1 MPGTGLKSKLRT
13 ARVEYL
19 AVEKNAVELLGKGHT
34 LRSAHS
40 ALKDAGKITM
50 SYDTFRRYALGLCGT
65 KRLRKEPANDKAK
78 AASSPSLTSA
88 RPPESEKKEPK
99 TVSASPAK
107 TSDSMSQKRGPII
120 VRAEQKGFGQ
130 DKISL
135 EDLI

>member
-1 MPGTGLKSKLRT
+1 MSGTGLKSKLRT

-19 AVEKNAVELLGKGHT
+19 AVEKSAVELLGKGHT

-40 ALKDAGKITM
+40 ALMDAGKITM

-65 KRLRKEPANDKAK
+65 KRHRKEPENDKTS
-78 AASSPSLTSA
+78 AASSPLLASA
-88 RPPESEKKEPK
+88 RSPESEKKEPK
-99 TVSASPAK
+99 PVSASPAK
-107 TSDSMSQKRGPII
+107 ASDSMPQKRGPII
-120 VRAEQKGFGQ
+120 VSEEQKGFGQ